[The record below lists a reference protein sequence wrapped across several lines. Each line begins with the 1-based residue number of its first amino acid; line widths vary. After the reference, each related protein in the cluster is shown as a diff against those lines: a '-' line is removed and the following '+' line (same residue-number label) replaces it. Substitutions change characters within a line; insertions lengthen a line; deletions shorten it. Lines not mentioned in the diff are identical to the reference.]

1 MPKITADSEQAE
13 EMLGEVVATT
23 SRLVSRSTTRLGA
36 GATLTDIWTKKSSTT
51 TKTKVAKLVSQWI
64 L

>member
-13 EMLGEVVATT
+13 EMLGEVVATAA
-23 SRLVSRSTTRLGA
+23 SRTVSRSTTRLAA
-36 GATLTDIWTKKSSTT
+36 GGTLTDMWTKKSSTT
-51 TKTKVAKLVSQWI
+51 TKVAKLVSQWI